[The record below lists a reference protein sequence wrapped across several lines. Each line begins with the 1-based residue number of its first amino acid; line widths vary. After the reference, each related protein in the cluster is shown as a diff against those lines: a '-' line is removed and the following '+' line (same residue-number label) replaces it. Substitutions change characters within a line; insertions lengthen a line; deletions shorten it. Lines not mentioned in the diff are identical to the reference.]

1 MINSCRT
8 WLIFSILTFPYSH
21 LNGIYLSTMSVK
33 ISIIPLGAYGITAI
47 VAQPQQ
53 NAQSILDIATLV
65 FVFFYAAPILGF
77 LQIRVFKG
85 VRSIYLSQVPHR
97 DFYKGC
103 KIAQII
109 NKCFTH
115 LSIKDLWSMAI
126 YNIMDSHERKCHFS
140 FRKETMCDKSHI
152 FVIVWSMYTKMLN
165 QIFCS
170 TIPPTHWR
178 QASSLE
184 QFEVHFNKQTLAK
197 VFIFPLKIL
206 LA

>member
-8 WLIFSILTFPYSH
+8 WLIFLILTFFI
-21 LNGIYLSTMSVK
+21 LAWDGIYFPIMNVK
-33 ISIIPLGAYGITAI
+33 ISMISLGAYGIT
-47 VAQPQQ
+47 VVFAQPQQ

-115 LSIKDLWSMAI
+115 LFIKDLWSMAI
-126 YNIMDSHERKCHFS
+126 YNIMDSHERKCHFL
-140 FRKETMCDKSHI
+140 FRKVTMCDKSHI
-152 FVIVWSMYTKMLN
+152 FS
-165 QIFCS
+165 
-170 TIPPTHWR
+170 
-178 QASSLE
+178 
-184 QFEVHFNKQTLAK
+184 
-197 VFIFPLKIL
+197 
-206 LA
+206 